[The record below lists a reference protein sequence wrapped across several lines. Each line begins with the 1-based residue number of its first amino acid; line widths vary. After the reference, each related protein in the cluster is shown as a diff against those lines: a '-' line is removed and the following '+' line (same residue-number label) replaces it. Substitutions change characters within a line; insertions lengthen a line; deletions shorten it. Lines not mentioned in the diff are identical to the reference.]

1 MSTAPS
7 DDHWKFW
14 GLILTVFLIVMIP
27 FGDEPNREIALANAA
42 AVGLVLIALALLEFA
57 RHQVWV
63 DIGELLLGFWLA
75 GSPRL
80 LGYWTPA
87 GIAQWHQALGGFV
100 MTLALLSLWF
110 SYIRNRSDH

>member
-1 MSTAPS
+1 
-7 DDHWKFW
+7 
-14 GLILTVFLIVMIP
+14 MIP

-87 GIAQWHQALGGFV
+87 GIAQWHQALGGLIVMRFSPCCHCGSLTFV
-100 MTLALLSLWF
+100 TAPTINTLIAFAL
-110 SYIRNRSDH
+110 